1 MFRNI
6 FNDEFNL
13 IYGEEKDPRNT
24 NKEQKPKE
32 NELNNGTVFSKVY
45 CCSYNNINDQ
55 PHQECY
61 QSQSIEQ
68 TQNGHN
74 ISDAREAYKNSD
86 GVMKSAY
93 QRELNKKSA
102 RFIKE
107 KNTKTGQHNQHRIL
121 KGLTENE
128 IDNFNKVYNCY
139 SKKCGLNNNYKAS

>member
-107 KNTKTGQHNQHRIL
+107 KNTKTGQHNQHRII
-121 KGLTENE
+121 K
-128 IDNFNKVYNCY
+128 D
-139 SKKCGLNNNYKAS
+139 